1 MVADHSTNFQ
11 RYLESVCRDE
21 KYIGCQEYT
30 PTDAVECQAIQR
42 QKFPLRLN
50 LGLQVRMVQPQE
62 QEGQAS
68 EKVEQL
74 PVLEGLRKYQD
85 NHVLLVGRP
94 GSGKSTAL
102 QRLLWEEAQGIDLTP
117 PAPLP
122 CKGRG
127 ENYSP
132 LLAGEGLGERSTRG
146 HAKIPVLVELRQYQ
160 TSVLDLIQAFLLRH
174 ELRLD
179 IEDIK
184 TLLVQGQFLLLLDGL
199 NELPSVAWREV
210 ETFEQTYRQT
220 AMIFTS
226 RDVGRS
232 LGRIKTLEMQP
243 LNEVQMRQFVCTY
256 LPESGE
262 EMLRQLGSRL
272 RELGQT
278 PLLLLMLCEVY
289 AEVGR
294 VPTNLGAAFR
304 AFAEIYDIQLKP
316 NVPTYQESEDWW
328 SRLLK
333 HLAFVMLQGNSLTE
347 PRLTISKQEAEDI
360 LTQFLTDEQ
369 FDKPRVYAIHW
380 LKDLLKYHLIQRGEN
395 NSIEFRH
402 QLIQEYYAAEY
413 LWERLSEL
421 SDDKLK
427 REYLNYLKWTEP
439 LALMLALVEDE
450 AQAVRVVKLALEV
463 DLRLGA
469 RLAGEVKP
477 ELQAQTVD
485 LVAGI
490 EIPQSLRIWL
500 FGITRSDNAIP
511 ALRQAIADES
521 YSTLEQAI
529 ADENYFVG
537 CEAVRALGVI
547 GSEKAIS
554 TLLQALL
561 DKNCDDEIRLEIPSA
576 LGWIGSEAA
585 ISALYQALVDEDS
598 GVRMHAAAALEGI
611 GSETAISALYQA
623 LADENSGV
631 RSNAIAALGKI
642 GGESVIPF
650 IGRALADEDVYVR
663 QRATSVLRKIG
674 SKTAIS
680 ALLEALEHEE
690 PKVRLSAASELAQ
703 IGNEA
708 AIFLLTEALEH
719 EEPKVRLSAASTLG
733 KIGNEVAIP
742 VLLQALEHE
751 DYVVGRFAASALGEI
766 GNEAAIPFL
775 IKALEQEDDDGIRG
789 NAASALGK
797 IGSEAAIPA
806 LRRALSDESAYVRGH
821 AASAL
826 GEIGSEAEVPHLLQV
841 LEDEEPL
848 ARVNAIE
855 GLVKIGSPE
864 FLPRFSELLLTM
876 GAYESLLYSISEVQW
891 QCGYYNYAIATSPP
905 PQEENNLDPL
915 TAPLD
920 MQQYEEILSVI
931 SNMVTVME
939 RNPKTFREIEEEAL
953 RDHFLVQL
961 NGKYKGQAT
970 GETFNGNGK
979 TDILIRVEG
988 KNILVAECKF
998 WGGEKKLKET
1008 LDQLLGYTTWRDTKL
1023 ALLIFN
1029 RNKNFSA
1036 VLEQIPEVIKKHPN
1050 FTRELPCQP
1059 ETGFR
1064 FVLHHPDDKNRELL
1078 LTVLAFDI
1086 PQ

>member
-1 MVADHSTNFQ
+1 
-11 RYLESVCRDE
+11 
-21 KYIGCQEYT
+21 
-30 PTDAVECQAIQR
+30 
-42 QKFPLRLN
+42 
-50 LGLQVRMVQPQE
+50 
-62 QEGQAS
+62 
-68 EKVEQL
+68 
-74 PVLEGLRKYQD
+74 
-85 NHVLLVGRP
+85 
-94 GSGKSTAL
+94 
-102 QRLLWEEAQGIDLTP
+102 
-117 PAPLP
+117 
-122 CKGRG
+122 
-127 ENYSP
+127 
-132 LLAGEGLGERSTRG
+132 
-146 HAKIPVLVELRQYQ
+146 
-160 TSVLDLIQAFLLRH
+160 VLDLIQAFLLRH

-179 IEDIK
+179 IEEIK
-184 TLLVQGQFLLLLDGL
+184 TLLVQGRFLLLLDGL
-199 NELPSVAWREV
+199 NELPSAGWREV
-210 ETFEQTYRQT
+210 EGFKQTYRQT
-220 AMIFTS
+220 PMIFTS

-243 LNEVQMRQFVCTY
+243 LNEAQMRQFVCTY

-278 PLLLLMLCEVY
+278 PLLLWMLCSVYDEV
-289 AEVGR
+289 AR

-304 AFAEIYDIQLKP
+304 AFAEIYDNQLKA
-316 NVPTYQESEDWW
+316 NVPTYQESQYWW
-328 SRLLK
+328 LRLLK
-333 HLAFVMLQGNSLTE
+333 HLAFKMLQGERRGTTCRAPTE
-347 PRLTISKQEAEDI
+347 AHLTISKPDAERVLRD
-360 LTQFLTDEQ
+360 FLQGKVAYPD
-369 FDKPRVYAIHW
+369 DCAVRW
-380 LKDLLKYHLIQRGEN
+380 LEDLLKYHLLQRGTDN
-395 NSIEFRH
+395 RIEFRH

-413 LWERLSEL
+413 LWERLADI
-421 SDDKLK
+421 SDEGLVW
-427 REYLNYLKWTEP
+427 EYLNYLKWTEP

-450 AQAVRVVKLALEV
+450 AQAVRVVNLALEV
-463 DLRLGA
+463 DLGLGA

-485 LVAGI
+485 LVAGL

-529 ADENYFVG
+529 ADENYFVR

-611 GSETAISALYQA
+611 GSETAISALRKA

-631 RSNAIAALGKI
+631 RSNAIGALGKI

-775 IKALEQEDDDGIRG
+775 IKALEQENDDGIRG

-797 IGSEAAIPA
+797 IGSEAAFPA

-855 GLVKIGSPE
+855 GLMKIGSPE

-891 QCGYYNYAIATSPP
+891 QCGYYNYEIATSPP
-905 PQEENNLDPL
+905 PQEQTTADPL
-915 TAPLD
+915 SHTLD
-920 MQQYEEILSVI
+920 NLNQTLKTMSETPKYDFSGASFTSVGSVTGDIKGDNIIGTQYNYPPEQKQNLAEAAKEIQQL
-931 SNMVTVME
+931 
-939 RNPKTFREIEEEAL
+939 
-953 RDHFLVQL
+953 
-961 NGKYKGQAT
+961 
-970 GETFNGNGK
+970 
-979 TDILIRVEG
+979 
-988 KNILVAECKF
+988 
-998 WGGEKKLKET
+998 
-1008 LDQLLGYTTWRDTKL
+1008 LDQLAQTNPTLTESNNPIVVAEAIQQEIKRNPTFKQRL
-1023 ALLIFN
+1023 RSALKAGGIEALKAIFN
-1029 RNKNFSA
+1029 HPLIN
-1036 VLEQIPEVIKKHPN
+1036 IPIETIKGWI
-1050 FTRELPCQP
+1050 EA
-1059 ETGFR
+1059 E
-1064 FVLHHPDDKNRELL
+1064 
-1078 LTVLAFDI
+1078 
-1086 PQ
+1086 